1 MKHSKF
7 KHLLILLLILSPLQ
21 LLAQSVVSNVRAM
34 QDGRNVVLLYDLS
47 RDAEVQLVKI
57 EINGKSRMI
66 PATSLSGDVGKKVQR
81 GTNYRI
87 VYNVLEDYPEG
98 LHADDVAF
106 VIEAIATKI
115 PKKELRQ
122 YVAKVQ
128 KPQTHTKKMKTLV
141 SAQMGYAIT
150 PQLNGGLLFGQM
162 YNGVGWYV
170 NMRSNFTAKKKTYY
184 GNVCADEDGKI
195 KGYKPFYT
203 GEKENKTH
211 FIFDAGFMM
220 DFLRG
225 SAQKTFNT
233 FGFYVGG
240 GYGHRNLYLPI
251 MSGAW
256 VKYAPTSTSGFSG
269 NLGLFG
275 SWNRVTLN
283 IGVNTINFKYTDV
296 EFGLGIMF

>member
-1 MKHSKF
+1 MKRSKF

-47 RDAEVQLVKI
+47 RDAEVHLVQI
-57 EINGKSRMI
+57 EINGRYRVI
-66 PATSLSGDVGKKVQR
+66 PSSCLSGDVGKKVQR

-115 PKKELRQ
+115 PKKESRQ

-128 KPQTHTKKMKTLV
+128 KPQTHTKKTKNLV
-141 SAQMGYAIT
+141 SAQMGYSIA
-150 PQLNGGLLFGQM
+150 PQLSGGLLFGQM

-170 NMRSNFTAKKKTYY
+170 NMRSNFTAKTKFYY
-184 GNVCADEDGKI
+184 GDVCDEDGAI
-195 KGYKPFYT
+195 NGYKPFYT

-225 SAQKTFNT
+225 STQKTFNT

-240 GYGHRNLYLPI
+240 GYGHRNLYLPT
-251 MSGAW
+251 MSGRW

-269 NLGLFG
+269 NLGLFA
-275 SWNRVTLN
+275 SWNRLTFN
-283 IGVNTINFKYTDV
+283 IGLNTINFKYADM

>member
-1 MKHSKF
+1 MHRYILIF
-7 KHLLILLLILSPLQ
+7 LLTILALP
-21 LLAQSVVSNVRAM
+21 AVADNVTNVRVR
-34 QDGRNVVLLYDLS
+34 QEGKTIVVTYDLEYIS
-47 RDAEVQLVKI
+47 DVRLLMSSAGSSEYVELNSV
-57 EINGKSRMI
+57 
-66 PATSLSGDVGKKVQR
+66 TGDVGRVTNGENRQIVWSPLDEYDSFVAKGVKFKVDATSVGR
-81 GTNYRI
+81 RI
-87 VYNVLEDYPEG
+87 
-98 LHADDVAF
+98 A
-106 VIEAIATKI
+106 
-115 PKKELRQ
+115 KKE
-122 YVAKVQ
+122 KTQ
-128 KPQTHTKKMKTLV
+128 KEKTGGGDLKNMKTLV
-141 SAQMGYAIT
+141 AAQMGYSIA
-150 PQLNGGLLFGQM
+150 PQLSGGLLFGQM

-170 NMRSNFTAKKKTYY
+170 NMRSNFTAQKRPYY
-184 GNVCADEDGKI
+184 GNVCDEDGEI
-195 KGYKPFYT
+195 NGYKPFYT

-233 FGFYVGG
+233 LGFYVGG

-269 NLGLFG
+269 NFGLFG